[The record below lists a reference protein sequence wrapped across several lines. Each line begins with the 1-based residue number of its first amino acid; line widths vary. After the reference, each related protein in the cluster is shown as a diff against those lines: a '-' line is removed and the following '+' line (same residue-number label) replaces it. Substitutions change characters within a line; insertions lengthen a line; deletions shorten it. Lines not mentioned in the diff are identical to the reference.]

1 MIEEVA
7 VIKLHLTIDGQEIQ
21 VARGTTVLEAASKAG
36 IYIPTLCHDPH
47 LEPYGACRLCI
58 VKIGGMRG
66 LPTSCTTPV
75 EEGMVVST
83 EDEEINRIRRAIVE
97 LALADHP
104 AECLSCLKS
113 DECELLHVANYLG
126 VEKSSL
132 GRLHRRTTMLPVDTS
147 NPAFDFDP
155 NKCILCGKCVRV
167 CNELVGIA
175 AIDFAE
181 RGYQSRVSTFAGL
194 PWAETICQ
202 SCGECV
208 DRCPTGALMPKQ
220 VIIPQRQVKTL
231 CPFCGVGCPI
241 VVGVRGNQI
250 VRVKGDRQSPVSQ
263 GGLCVKGRFGYD
275 FVNHPDRLTRPLVR
289 REGVPRSAGLPR
301 NGAISDIFRPA
312 DWDEVL
318 EITAAGF
325 EEIIKANGSD
335 ALAVLSSAKCTN
347 EENYLTQKFARAVL
361 GTNNIDHCARLCHA
375 STVAAALEAF
385 GDGAMSNSISDI
397 AEAAVIFLI
406 GSNTTECHPI
416 IARRIKQN
424 IRKNGARLIVAD
436 PRKTEL
442 AHLAE
447 MHMSHHPGSDVALL
461 NGMMNWILKAGL
473 QDGDFIEQRCE
484 DFDLFRK
491 NVDYYSLE
499 QSALITG
506 VPADDI
512 RQAAEIFA
520 AAKSGVIVYGMGI
533 TQHTTGVDNVKS
545 IANLLMLT
553 GNMGRRGT
561 GFSPLRG
568 QNNVQGACDM
578 GALPNVYPGYQK
590 IDEPAVQIKF
600 AEAWKVELNNR
611 AGLALT
617 DMITA
622 ADRQQLQGMYVVGE
636 NPLMSEPN
644 LKHTRQAMAK
654 LRFLAVQDIFLT
666 ETALLADVV
675 LPAACFAEKSGTFTN
690 TERRV
695 QLVRQVLAPLGAARA
710 DWQIIAELSS
720 RMGYAMSY
728 ADSSAIMR
736 EIAELTPIYGG
747 ISHRRLE
754 RVDGLQWP
762 CWDKRHGGTPRL
774 HEKSFTRGKGKFH
787 AVTYKAPAETT
798 SMAFPMVLTTGRVL
812 EHFHTGTMSR
822 RSRVLET
829 LEPRGHLDMN
839 QADAELVGVCADDFL
854 QVTSPRGEIVVQVRI
869 DNNVPRGTAFMAFH
883 WWEAPA
889 NILTSE
895 AVDPTARIPEY
906 KVSSIRIEKARMA
919 VPTAGH

>member
-1 MIEEVA
+1 MR
-7 VIKLHLTIDGQEIQ
+7 KLHLTIDGQEIRA
-21 VARGTTVLEAASKAG
+21 ARGTTVLEAASKAG

-58 VKIGGMRG
+58 VKIDGLRG

-75 EEGMVVST
+75 EEGMVVTT
-83 EDEEINRIRRAIVE
+83 EDEEITRIRRGIVE
-97 LALADHP
+97 LAIADHP
-104 AECLSCLKS
+104 AECLTCLKS
-113 DECELLHVANYLG
+113 DECELLHAASYLG

-132 GRLHRRTTMLPVDTS
+132 ERLHRRTTLLPVDTS

-167 CNELVGIA
+167 CKEIVGLG

-181 RGYQSRVSTFAGL
+181 RGYQSRVSTFAGQA
-194 PWAETICQ
+194 WADTICQ

-208 DRCPTGALMPKQ
+208 ERCPTGALMPKQ

-241 VVGVRGNQI
+241 VVGVRGNEI
-250 VRVKGDRQSPVSQ
+250 VRVKGDRDSPVSQ

-275 FVNHPDRLTRPLVR
+275 FVNHPDRLTRPLIR
-289 REGVPRSAGLPR
+289 REGVPRSAGLSE
-301 NGAISDIFRPA
+301 NGAVSDIFRPA
-312 DWDEVL
+312 DWDEAL
-318 EITAAGF
+318 EMSAAGF
-325 EEIIKANGSD
+325 EEIIKTHGSD
-335 ALAVLSSAKCTN
+335 ALGVLSSAKCTN
-347 EENYLTQKFARAVL
+347 EENYLIQKFARAVL

-375 STVAAALEAF
+375 STVAAALESF

-397 AEAAVIFLI
+397 AAAEVIFLI

-424 IRKNGARLIVAD
+424 IRKNGAHLIVAD
-436 PRKTEL
+436 PRRIEL
-442 AHLAE
+442 ARLADI
-447 MHMSHHPGSDVALL
+447 HMGHHSGSDVALL
-461 NGMMNWILKAGL
+461 NGMMNWILEAGL

-484 DFDLFRK
+484 NFDLFRK
-491 NVDYYSLE
+491 NVAYYALD
-499 QSALITG
+499 QAALITG

-512 RQAAEIFA
+512 RQAAELFA
-520 AAKSGVIVYGMGI
+520 TAKSGVIVYGMGI

-590 IDEPAVQIKF
+590 IDEPTVQNKF
-600 AEAWKVELNNR
+600 AEAWKVDLSNR
-611 AGLALT
+611 TGLPLT
-617 DMITA
+617 DMIIA
-622 ADRQQLQGMYVVGE
+622 VDQQQLQGMYVVGE

-644 LKHTRQAMAK
+644 LKHTRRAMAK

-666 ETALLADVV
+666 ETAMLADVV

-695 QLVRQVLAPLGAARA
+695 QLVRQALDPVGTARA

-720 RMGYAMSY
+720 CMGYQMSY
-728 ADSSAIMR
+728 ADSSAIMK
-736 EIAELTPIYGG
+736 EIADLTPIYGG

-762 CWDKRHGGTPRL
+762 CWDNRHGGTSRL
-774 HEKSFTRGKGKFH
+774 HENKFTRGKGKFH
-787 AVTYKAPAETT
+787 AVAYKPPAEAT
-798 SMAFPMVLTTGRVL
+798 SLDFPMVLTTGRVL

-829 LEPRGHLDMN
+829 LEPRGHIDMS
-839 QADAELVGVCADDFL
+839 QEDADTISVRADDFL
-854 QVTSPRGEIVVQVRI
+854 QVTSPRGEITVQVRI
-869 DNNVPRGTAFMAFH
+869 DNKVPRGTVFMAFH
-883 WWEAPA
+883 WREAPA
-889 NILTSE
+889 NILTNE

-906 KVSSIRIEKARMA
+906 KVSSIRIKKAEVADR
-919 VPTAGH
+919 TTL

>member
-1 MIEEVA
+1 VK
-7 VIKLHLTIDGQEIQ
+7 KLHLTIDGHKIQ
-21 VARGTTVLEAASKAG
+21 VAPGTTVLEAARKAG
-36 IYIPTLCHDPH
+36 IYIPTLCYDPY

-58 VKIGGMRG
+58 VKIDGMRG

-75 EEGMVVST
+75 EQGMVVIT
-83 EDEEINRIRRAIVE
+83 EDEEISRVRRGIVE
-97 LALADHP
+97 LAIADHP
-104 AECLSCLKS
+104 AECLTCLKS
-113 DECELLHVANYLG
+113 DDCDLLHITGYLG

-132 GRLHRRTTMLPVDTS
+132 ERLSRRTAVMPVDTS

-167 CNELVGIA
+167 CSEIVGIG

-181 RGYQSRVSTFAGL
+181 RGYQSRVSTFAGKA
-194 PWAETICQ
+194 WADTICQ

-208 DRCPTGALMPKQ
+208 ERCPTGALTPKQ
-220 VIIPQRQVKTL
+220 VIIPQREVKTL

-241 VVGVRGNQI
+241 VVGVRANEI
-250 VRVKGDRQSPVSQ
+250 VRARGDRDSGVSQ

-275 FVNHPDRLTRPLVR
+275 FVNHPDRLTRPLIR
-289 REGVPRSAGLPR
+289 RKGVERSVDLSEKVAFT
-301 NGAISDIFRPA
+301 DIFRPA
-312 DWDEVL
+312 EWDEAL
-318 EITAAGF
+318 ELSAAGL
-325 EEIIKANGSD
+325 ENIIKSSGSE
-335 ALAVLSSAKCTN
+335 ALGVLSSAKCTN

-375 STVAAALEAF
+375 STVAAALESF

-397 AEAAVIFLI
+397 AAAEVIFLI

-436 PRKTEL
+436 PRTTEL
-442 AHLAE
+442 ARLADI
-447 MHMSHHPGSDVALL
+447 HMSHHPGSDVALL
-461 NGMMNWILKAGL
+461 NGMMSWILETGL
-473 QDGDFIEQRCE
+473 HDGTFIEQRCE
-484 DFDLFRK
+484 GFDLFSK
-491 NVDYYSLE
+491 NVDYYSPELA
-499 QSALITG
+499 ALISG
-506 VPADDI
+506 VRPDVI

-520 AAKSGVIVYGMGI
+520 TAESGVVVYGMGI

-545 IANLLMLT
+545 IANLLLLT
-553 GNMGRRGT
+553 GNMGRKGT

-590 IDEPAVQIKF
+590 VDQPTVQAKF
-600 AEAWKVELNNR
+600 SEAWKVDLTPR
-611 AGLALT
+611 KGLPLT
-617 DMITA
+617 DMIIA
-622 ADRQQLQGMYVVGE
+622 ADRQQLQAMYVVGE

-644 LKHTRQAMAK
+644 LEHTRQALAK
-654 LRFLAVQDIFLT
+654 LRFLVVQDIFLT
-666 ETALLADVV
+666 ETAMLADVV
-675 LPAACFAEKSGTFTN
+675 LPAASFAEKNGTFTN

-695 QLVRQVLAPLGAARA
+695 QLVRQVLDPVGTART

-728 ADSSAIMR
+728 ADSSAIMK
-736 EIAELTPIYGG
+736 EIAGLTPIYGG

-754 RVDGLQWP
+754 CVDGLQWP
-762 CWDKRHGGTPRL
+762 CWDNRHGGTPRL
-774 HEKSFTRGKGKFH
+774 HEKKFTRGKGKFH

-829 LEPRGHLDMN
+829 LEPRGHIDMC
-839 QADAELVGVCADDFL
+839 QEDADTIGVHSDDFL

-869 DNNVPRGTAFMAFH
+869 DNKVPRGTAFMAFH
-883 WWEAPA
+883 WREAPA
-889 NILTSE
+889 NMLTNE
-895 AVDPTARIPEY
+895 ALDPTARIPEY
-906 KVSSIRIEKARMA
+906 KVSSIRIQKAE
-919 VPTAGH
+919 V

>member
-1 MIEEVA
+1 VK
-7 VIKLHLTIDGQEIQ
+7 KLHLTIDGQEIQ
-21 VARGTTVLEAASKAG
+21 VTRGTTVLEAARKAG

-58 VKIGGMRG
+58 VKIDRMRG

-75 EEGMVVST
+75 EQDMVVIT
-83 EDEEINRIRRAIVE
+83 EDEEIARIRRGIVE
-97 LALADHP
+97 LAIADHP
-104 AECLSCLKS
+104 AECLTCLKS
-113 DECELLHVANYLG
+113 DECELLQIAGYLG
-126 VEKSSL
+126 VEKSPL
-132 GRLHRRTTMLPVDTS
+132 NRLRRRTKVMPVDTS

-167 CNELVGIA
+167 CKEIAGVG
-175 AIDFAE
+175 AIDFAK
-181 RGYQSRVSTFAGL
+181 RGYQSQVSTFAGEA
-194 PWAETICQ
+194 WADTICK

-208 DRCPTGALMPKQ
+208 ERCPTGALMPKH
-220 VIIPQRQVKTL
+220 VIRPQREVKTL

-241 VVGVRGNQI
+241 VVGVRGNEI
-250 VRVKGDRQSPVSQ
+250 VRVKGDQESSLSQ

-275 FVNHPDRLTRPLVR
+275 FVNHPDRLTRPLIR
-289 REGVPRSAGLPR
+289 KEGVPRSADLSE
-301 NGAISDIFRPA
+301 NDAVSDIFRPA
-312 DWDEVL
+312 DWDEAL
-318 EITAAGF
+318 EVTAGGLQ
-325 EEIIKANGSD
+325 EIIKAHGSEGMG
-335 ALAVLSSAKCTN
+335 VLSSAKCTN
-347 EENYLTQKFARAVL
+347 EENYLIQKFARVLL

-375 STVAAALEAF
+375 STVAAALESF

-397 AEAAVIFLI
+397 AEAEVMFLI

-436 PRKTEL
+436 PRATEL
-442 AHLAE
+442 ARLAE
-447 MHMSHHPGSDVALL
+447 IHMSHHSGSDVALL
-461 NGMMNWILKAGL
+461 NGMMNWIFETGL
-473 QDGDFIEQRCE
+473 HDDDFIEQRCE
-484 DFDLFRK
+484 EFDLFRK
-491 NVDYYSLE
+491 NIEYFSLK
-499 QSALITG
+499 QASLISG
-506 VPADDI
+506 VPPDDI

-520 AAKSGVIVYGMGI
+520 AAKSGVVVFGMGI

-553 GNMGRRGT
+553 GNMGRKGT

-590 IDEPAVQIKF
+590 IDDPSVQLKF
-600 AEAWKVELNNR
+600 TEAWKVDLNNR
-611 AGLALT
+611 KGLPLT

-622 ADRQQLQGMYVVGE
+622 ADQQQLTGMYVVGE

-644 LKHTRQAMAK
+644 LKHTRQAMEK

-666 ETALLADVV
+666 ETAMLADVV
-675 LPAACFAEKSGTFTN
+675 LPAASFAEKSGTFTN

-695 QLVRQVLAPLGAARA
+695 QLVRQAIEPIGSARS

-720 RMGYAMSY
+720 RMGYEMPY
-728 ADSSAIMR
+728 TDSSAIMK
-736 EIAELTPIYGG
+736 EIADLTPIYGG

-754 RVDGLQWP
+754 RLNGLQWP
-762 CWDKRHGGTPRL
+762 CWDNRHVGTPRL
-774 HEKSFTRGKGKFH
+774 HENKFTRGKGKFH
-787 AVTYKAPAETT
+787 AVTYKPPAETT
-798 SMAFPMVLTTGRVL
+798 SMDFPMVLTTGRVL

-829 LEPRGHLDMN
+829 LEPHGHIDMS
-839 QADAELVGVCADDFL
+839 QEDADTVGVHEDEFL
-854 QVTSPRGEIVVQVRI
+854 QVTSPRGAIIVQVRI
-869 DNNVPRGTAFMAFH
+869 DNKVPRGTAFMAFH
-883 WWEAPA
+883 WREAPA
-889 NILTSE
+889 NILTNE

-906 KVSSIRIEKARMA
+906 KVSSIRIKKAK
-919 VPTAGH
+919 VSGPTTL